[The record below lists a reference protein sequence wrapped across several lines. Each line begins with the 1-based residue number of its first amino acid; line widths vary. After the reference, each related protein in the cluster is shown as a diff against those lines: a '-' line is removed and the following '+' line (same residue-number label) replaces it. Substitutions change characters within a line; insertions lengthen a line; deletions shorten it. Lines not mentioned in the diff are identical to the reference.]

1 MRTIKDVFG
10 FYREVFF
17 DDMLKWERKRTERSQ
32 KPFAMITVEIRH
44 LVKAKEKKFIKNI
57 AVVLDACFREIDIK
71 GWYKD
76 LSIVGIICPDVP
88 HKNVEAIKRKLEEAL
103 GKALPPQ
110 FAQDLRVSYICF
122 PEAGSNEVSAQNLAM
137 YPEFKL
143 NSIKRVV
150 SDSCKRSMDIIVASM
165 MLAVALPIMIAVAVG
180 IKINSPGPVFFKQK
194 RVGFGGR
201 AFTLLKFRSMKINND
216 DSAHKEFVKNFIKTK
231 NSEITEDTKSFK
243 IVKDPRVTPIGRF
256 IRKTSIDELPQLLN
270 VLSGEMSLVGPRPPI
285 PYEVD
290 EYHIWHRRR
299 VMEVKPGI
307 TGFWQ
312 VHGRSITSFE
322 TMVRMDLYYIKYRNL
337 LLDIMLILKTP
348 RSLLKGAY

>member
-10 FYREVFF
+10 FYREAFF
-17 DDMLKWERKRTERSQ
+17 DDMLRWERKRTERSQ
-32 KPFAMITVEIRH
+32 KPFVMITVEIRH

-57 AVVLDACFREIDIK
+57 AVVLDECFREIDIK

-76 LSIVGIICPDVP
+76 KSIVGIICPDVP
-88 HKNVEAIKRKLEEAL
+88 HKNVAAIKRKLEEAL
-103 GKALPPQ
+103 GKALPPR
-110 FAQDLRVSYICF
+110 FAQELNVSYICF
-122 PEAGSNEVSAQNLAM
+122 PEAGLNEVSAQNLAM

-150 SDSCKRSMDIIVASM
+150 SDSCKRCLDIIVASI
-165 MLAVALPIMIAVAVG
+165 MLAFALPVMVAVAVG

-201 AFTLLKFRSMKINND
+201 AFTLLKFRSMKVNND

-231 NSEITEDTKSFK
+231 NSEITDDTKPFK
-243 IVKDPRVTPIGRF
+243 ILKDPRVTPIGRF

-348 RSLLKGAY
+348 LSLLKGAY